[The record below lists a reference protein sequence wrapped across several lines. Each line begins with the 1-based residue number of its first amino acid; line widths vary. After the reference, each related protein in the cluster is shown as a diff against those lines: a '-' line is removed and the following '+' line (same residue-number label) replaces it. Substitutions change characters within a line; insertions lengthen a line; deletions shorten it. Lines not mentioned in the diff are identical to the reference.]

1 MVARMSSSRRQA
13 ARLAP
18 GPQGL
23 KRAEVERA
31 QRERLVAAMAH
42 VSSTV
47 GYEEATVERVLAE
60 AGVSRRTF
68 YELFDDREDC
78 FVAAYDDAMRRVL
91 RVVTDAYLD
100 YEGSPERR
108 LEHALE
114 TLLELCAADPDCAR
128 MCVVEV
134 FAAGS
139 RTRERRAEAMD
150 RLAHLAQHALGEL
163 RGDDRL
169 DRLAAQAL
177 VGAVHELIFPP
188 IDRRDTTALPELA
201 GDIMATQVAPL
212 VAVGR

>member
-1 MVARMSSSRRQA
+1 MVARMSNRRQA
-13 ARLAP
+13 VRLAP

-23 KRAEVERA
+23 ARSEVERA
-31 QRERLVAAMAH
+31 QRERLTAAMAH
-42 VSSTV
+42 VSSAV

-78 FVAAYDDAMRRVL
+78 FVAAYDEAMRRVI
-91 RVVTDAYLD
+91 RAVTDAYLD
-100 YEGSPERR
+100 CDTPARR

-114 TLLELCAADPDCAR
+114 TLLELWVADPDAAR

-134 FAAGS
+134 FAAGP
-139 RTRERRAEAMD
+139 RARERRAEAMD
-150 RLAHLAQHALGEL
+150 RLARLAQHALGEL

-169 DRLAAQAL
+169 DRLSAQAL

-188 IDRRDTTALPELA
+188 IDRRDTASLPGMA
-201 GDIMATQVAPL
+201 GDIMATHMAPL

>member
-1 MVARMSSSRRQA
+1 MSDRRQA
-13 ARLAP
+13 VRLAP
-18 GPQGL
+18 GPRRL
-23 KRAEVERA
+23 KRSEVEQA
-31 QRERLVAAMAH
+31 QRERLIGAMAR
-42 VSSTV
+42 VSATV

-78 FVAAYDDAMRRVL
+78 FVAAYDEAMRRVL

-100 YEGSPERR
+100 HEGSPARR
-108 LEHALE
+108 LEHTLE

-134 FAAGS
+134 FAAGA

-150 RLAHLAQHALGEL
+150 RLARLAQHALGEL

-169 DRLAAQAL
+169 DRLSAQAL

-188 IDRRDTTALPELA
+188 IDRRETAALPELA
-201 GDIMATQVAPL
+201 GDIMATQIAPL
-212 VAVGR
+212 VAAGR

>member
-1 MVARMSSSRRQA
+1 MVAGMSSSRRQA
-13 ARLAP
+13 VRLPP

-31 QRERLVAAMAH
+31 QRERLVGAMAH

-68 YELFDDREDC
+68 YELFEDREDC
-78 FVAAYDDAMRRVL
+78 FVAAYDDAMARVL
-91 RVVTDAYLD
+91 RAVTDAYLD
-100 YEGSPERR
+100 CEAPERR
-108 LEHALE
+108 LERALE
-114 TLLELCAADPDCAR
+114 VLLELCAGDPDCAR

-134 FAAGS
+134 FAAGA
-139 RTRERRAEAMD
+139 RARERRAEAMD
-150 RLAHLAQHALGEL
+150 RLARLVEHALGEL

-169 DRLAAQAL
+169 DRLSAQAL

-188 IDRRDTTALPELA
+188 VDRRDVAALPGMA
-201 GDIMATQVAPL
+201 GDIMATQIAPL

>member
-1 MVARMSSSRRQA
+1 MSSSRRQA
-13 ARLAP
+13 VRLPP

-23 KRAEVERA
+23 KRAEVEQA

-91 RVVTDAYLD
+91 RIVTDAYLD
-100 YEGSPERR
+100 CEGPERR
-108 LEHALE
+108 LERALE
-114 TLLELCAADPDCAR
+114 VLLELCAADPDCAR

-139 RTRERRAEAMD
+139 RTRERRAEAMY
-150 RLAHLAQHALGEL
+150 RLGCLAQHALSEL

-169 DRLAAQAL
+169 DRLSAQAL

-188 IDRRDTTALPELA
+188 IDRRDTAALPAMAE
-201 GDIMATQVAPL
+201 DIMATQVAPL
-212 VAVGR
+212 VAAAR

>member
-1 MVARMSSSRRQA
+1 MVACMSDRRQA
-13 ARLAP
+13 VKLAP

-23 KRAEVERA
+23 KRSEVERA
-31 QRERLVAAMAH
+31 QRERLLGAMTHVAA
-42 VSSTV
+42 TV

-68 YELFDDREDC
+68 YELFEDREDC
-78 FVAAYDDAMRRVL
+78 FVAAYDEAMGRAL
-91 RVVTDAYLD
+91 RAVTDAYLD
-100 YEGSPERR
+100 EEGSPELR
-108 LEHALE
+108 LERALE

-134 FAAGS
+134 FAAGP

-150 RLAHLAQHALGEL
+150 RLARLAQHALGEL

-169 DRLAAQAL
+169 DRLTAQAL

-188 IDRRDTTALPELA
+188 IDRRDTSALGELA
-201 GDIMATQVAPL
+201 SDIMATQVAPL